1 MIHLRDS
8 LISERAARPR
18 GETET
23 YEGELPIKMANSQ
36 RQAGNRTKVTVLAS
50 TISAI
55 LGAGGAAHT
64 ALGQDN
70 LEEVVV
76 TGSRIVRRDLEAST
90 PIMTI
95 DTQRLESTSTLS
107 VETVLNQ
114 MPQFVP
120 AQSQFSAQGEI
131 QTSPTASLG
140 IGTVNLRGVST
151 NRTLVLVDGR
161 RAQPANASLIVDL
174 NTIPSAAIERIE
186 TITGGASAV
195 YGADALAGVVNFVLK
210 DDYEGVSVDVQ
221 SGFTEA
227 GDGQESRFS
236 SLLGLNS
243 DSGNANMLL
252 GVEWYERDVAYQKN
266 RDFYVDGWYD
276 PTNIAGTFFPS
287 VPGYQITAD
296 NRPTQAAI
304 DALFGPGVLD
314 VTTNPVIYFNPDGT
328 AWTRNAVREIGFD
341 DSMLNRP
348 DVGDGYY
355 GMIRQ
360 GNRVEQIYMDGAL
373 SSPLERRS
381 AFGKA
386 HVEISDNL
394 RAFVQANYSRAEVNT
409 FSAGPPPA
417 VGAAWGGSIPNDG
430 RTNIPAGLQML
441 LDSRQTPDANW
452 QLNRG
457 LDFLGQFG
465 PTNNSDV
472 YQIMAGLEGS
482 FPNRDWTWEAYYSS
496 GETSAENVYYGLPSV
511 QRWKA
516 LVAAPNFGEGAV
528 INYYVNPDG
537 SPILDGNGA
546 PIPVGG
552 NYQITCTSGLPI
564 FYGTTAD
571 MTKDCVNSLLGPFKS
586 LTTVSQDIFEAN
598 LQGKIADMRAGELRF
613 AAGITNRQNGFVYEP
628 SNPQPAIFDYPLGLF
643 VSNPTQGETEVWEL
657 YGELLVPL
665 TQRLDLE
672 IGYRYSDYDTAT
684 DKVGTYKALFDWS
697 ATDWMRL
704 RGGYQRANRAP
715 NTAELFQSE
724 TTVFQTTFSSAD
736 PCGVNTLIPGF
747 GNRPDNPNRLQVQEL
762 CAALIGNT
770 TSTFGAPGS
779 VEANTFLQGQQAFT
793 GINTVQ
799 VGNPNLQSEEADTW
813 TIGLVFSR
821 PGNLEG
827 LTASLDF
834 YSIEITDAIATFDGQ
849 TIYNKCFNRDGLSNP
864 TWSVNDPGGFCALI
878 NRSDSTGAA
887 GTVDA
892 RYLNTGLIE
901 TSGVDMSVNWITDLP
916 SGGSFYV
923 NNLVSF
929 LNEFNTQT
937 TPTDPVLKYKDTLGQ
952 GGQYKYRLF
961 STIGYNFGG
970 GAASVDLRWRHFP
983 EVKNAA
989 YVTNPNT
996 TNFPTDSYDV
1006 FDLSARYT
1014 FNERYQLRG
1023 GIDNLFDTD
1032 PAIVG
1037 ATPTDSNSSSTLPGY
1052 YDTLGRR
1059 LYLGL
1064 KIQF

>member
-1 MIHLRDS
+1 
-8 LISERAARPR
+8 
-18 GETET
+18 
-23 YEGELPIKMANSQ
+23 MAKEQQPVSNS
-36 RQAGNRTKVTVLAS
+36 TKITVLAS
-50 TISAI
+50 AISAVF
-55 LGAGGAAHT
+55 GSYSTVAQ
-64 ALGQDN
+64 GQEQV
-70 LEEVVV
+70 EEVVV
-76 TGSRIVRRDLEAST
+76 TGSRIVRRDFNAPS
-90 PIMTI
+90 PIMTVG
-95 DTQRLESTSTLS
+95 TERFEQSSTLS
-107 VETVLNQ
+107 VESVLNQ

-120 AQSQFSAQGEI
+120 AQTQFSAQGEI

-151 NRTLVLVDGR
+151 NRTLVLIDGR
-161 RAQPANASLIVDL
+161 RAQPANASLIVDM
-174 NTIPSAAIERIE
+174 NTIPSAAIERVE

-195 YGADALAGVVNFVLK
+195 YGADALAGVVNFVLR
-210 DDYEGVSVDVQ
+210 DDFEGISLDFHT
-221 SGFTEA
+221 GFTEA
-227 GDGQESRFS
+227 GDGEESRFS

-243 DSGNANMLL
+243 GSGNANMLL
-252 GVEWYERDVAYQKN
+252 GVEWYEREVAYQKN
-266 RDFYVDGWYD
+266 RDFYVDGWFD
-276 PTNIAGTFFPS
+276 PTNVAGTFFPS
-287 VPGYQITAD
+287 VPGYQITAA
-296 NRPTQAAI
+296 NRPSQAAI

-314 VTTNPVIYFNPDGT
+314 VMTNPVIFFNPDGS
-328 AWTRNAVREIGFD
+328 AWTRNAQRAIGFD

-386 HVEISDNL
+386 HVDISDNL
-394 RAFVQANYSRAEVNT
+394 RAFVQANFAHSAVST

-430 RTNIPAGLQML
+430 RTNIPAGLQTL
-441 LDSRQTPDANW
+441 LDSREDPSANW

-465 PTNNSDV
+465 PTNASDV
-472 YQIMAGLEGS
+472 YQIVAGVEGS
-482 FPNRDWTWEAYYSS
+482 FEGRDWTWEAFYSS
-496 GETSAENVYYGLPSV
+496 GETTATNVYYGLPSV

-516 LVAAPNFGEGAV
+516 LAASPNFGAGQV
-528 INYYVNPDG
+528 INYATAPDG
-537 SPILDGNGA
+537 SPLLDANGNRI
-546 PIPVGG
+546 PIGG
-552 NYQITCTSGLPI
+552 NYQIRCTSGLPI

-571 MTKDCVNSLLGPFKS
+571 VTPDCINSLLGPFKS
-586 LTTVSQDIFEAN
+586 VTTVSQDIFEAN
-598 LQGKIADMRAGELRF
+598 LQGKLADMRAGELRF
-613 AAGITNRQNGFVYEP
+613 AAGLTNRQNGFIYEP
-628 SNPQPAIFDYPLGLF
+628 SNPQAAIYDYPLGLF
-643 VSNPTQGETEVWEL
+643 VSNPTAGETEVWEI
-657 YGELLVPL
+657 YGELLVPVAE
-665 TQRLDLE
+665 RLELE
-672 IGYRYSDYDTAT
+672 LGYRFSDYDTEAGR
-684 DKVGTYKALFDWS
+684 VGTYKALFDWR
-697 ATDWMRL
+697 ATDGMRL

-715 NTAELFQSE
+715 NTAELFQAE

-747 GNRPDNPNRLQVQEL
+747 GNRADNPNRLQVQEL

-779 VEANTFLQGQQAFT
+779 VEANTFLEGNQAFT

-799 VGNPNLQSEEADTW
+799 VGNPNLTTEEADTW
-813 TIGLVFSR
+813 TFGVVFQGPGGLE
-821 PGNLEG
+821 N

-849 TIYNKCFNRDGLSNP
+849 TIYNKCFNRDGRSNP

-878 NRSDSTGAA
+878 NRSESTGAA

-892 RYLNTGLIE
+892 RYLNTGLIK
-901 TSGVDMSVNWITDLP
+901 TSGIDMAVNWATDLRT
-916 SGGSFYV
+916 GGTFFMNHLLTY
-923 NNLVSF
+923 
-929 LNEFNTQT
+929 LNEFHTQA
-937 TPTDPVLKYKDTLGQ
+937 TPTDPVLEFEDTLGN
-952 GGQYKYRLF
+952 GGQFRYRLN
-961 STIGYNFGG
+961 STFGYSFGG
-970 GAASVDLRWRHFP
+970 NANVGLRWRYLP
-983 EVKNAA
+983 EVKNGA

-996 TNFPTDSYDV
+996 TNLPTDAYSV
-1006 FDLSARYT
+1006 FDLFAGYS
-1014 FNERYQLRG
+1014 FGQRYQLRG

-1059 LYLGL
+1059 VYVGL

>member
-1 MIHLRDS
+1 MARIHLQ
-8 LISERAARPR
+8 
-18 GETET
+18 G
-23 YEGELPIKMANSQ
+23 ANHT
-36 RQAGNRTKVTVLAS
+36 RLTVLAS

-55 LGAGGAAHT
+55 LGTAGTQSAQAQQT
-64 ALGQDN
+64 

-76 TGSRIVRRDLEAST
+76 TGSRIVRRDFDAPS
-90 PIMTI
+90 PIMTV
-95 DTQRLESTSTLS
+95 DTSRLENTSTLS

-114 MPQFVP
+114 MPQFTP

-140 IGTVNLRGVST
+140 IGTVNLRGVGT
-151 NRTLVLVDGR
+151 NRTLVLIDGR
-161 RAQPANASLIVDL
+161 RAQPANASLVVDL

-210 DDYEGVSVDVQ
+210 DDFEGVSLDFQ

-236 SLLGLNS
+236 SLVGLNS
-243 DSGNANMLL
+243 DEGNANLLL
-252 GVEWYERDVAYQKN
+252 GVEWYERHVAYQKN

-276 PTNIAGTFFPS
+276 PTNIASTFFPS
-287 VPGYQITAD
+287 MPGFQINAANRPSQADLDAYFLQYYPNYVPGT
-296 NRPTQAAI
+296 
-304 DALFGPGVLD
+304 VD

-328 AWTRNAVREIGFD
+328 PWTRNNLGSFGFD

-355 GMIRQ
+355 GLIRQ

-386 HVEISDNL
+386 RVDINDNL
-394 RAFVQANYSRAEVNT
+394 RAFVQANYVRSEVNT

-430 RTNIPAGLQML
+430 RSNIPAALQQL
-441 LDSRQTPDANW
+441 LDLRPDPTAPW

-465 PTNNSDV
+465 PTNESDV
-472 YQIMAGLEGS
+472 YQIMAGVEGS
-482 FPNRDWTWEAYYSS
+482 FENRDWTWEAYYSS
-496 GETSAENVYYGLPSV
+496 GETTATNVYYGLPSV

-516 LVAAPNFGEGAV
+516 LVASPEFGSNVV
-528 INYYVNPDG
+528 IDYATAPDG
-537 SPILDGNGA
+537 SPITDANGD

-552 NYQITCTSGLPI
+552 NYQIRCTSGLPI

-571 MTKDCVNSLLGPFKS
+571 VTQDCINSLLGPFKS
-586 LTTVSQDIFEAN
+586 LTTISQDIFEAN
-598 LQGKIADMRAGELRF
+598 LQGKLADMRAGELRF
-613 AAGITNRQNGFVYEP
+613 AAGITHRKNGFIYEP
-628 SNPQPAIFDYPLGLF
+628 SNPQAAIFDYPLGLF
-643 VSNPTQGETEVWEL
+643 VSNPTSGETKVAEI
-657 YGELLVPL
+657 YGELLVPVVD
-665 TQRLDLE
+665 RLDLE
-672 IGYRYSDYDTAT
+672 LGYRYSDYDTGA

-697 ATDWMRL
+697 ATDSIRL

-715 NTAELFQSE
+715 NTAELFQAE

-736 PCGVNTLIPGF
+736 PCASTTLIPGF
-747 GNRPDNPNRLQVQEL
+747 GNRPDNPDRLKVQEL

-770 TSTFGAPGS
+770 TSDFGAPGS
-779 VEANTFLQGQQAFT
+779 DQANNYLAGTTPFT

-799 VGNPNLQSEEADTW
+799 VGNPNLESEDAKTW
-813 TIGLVFSR
+813 TLGIVFSR

-834 YSIEITDAIATFDGQ
+834 YHIEITDAIATFDGQ
-849 TIYNKCFNRDGLSNP
+849 TIYNKCFNRDGRSNP
-864 TWSVNDPGGFCALI
+864 EYSINDPGGFCALI
-878 NRSDSTGAA
+878 NRNESTGAA

-892 RYLNTGLIE
+892 RYLNTGLLE
-901 TSGVDMSVNWITDLP
+901 TSGVDIAVNWITDLR

-923 NNLVSF
+923 NHLVSI
-929 LNEFNTQT
+929 LNKFDTQT
-937 TPTDPVLKYKDTLGQ
+937 TPTDPVLEYKDTLGQ
-952 GGQYKYRLF
+952 GGQYKYRLY
-961 STIGYNFGG
+961 STLGYNFAGG
-970 GAASVDLRWRHFP
+970 NANIGLRWRHLP
-983 EVKNAA
+983 EVKNGA

-996 TNFPTDSYDV
+996 TNLPTESYNV
-1006 FDLSARYT
+1006 FDLFAGYS
-1014 FNERYQLRG
+1014 FNERYQLRA

-1032 PAIVG
+1032 PAVVG
-1037 ATPTDSNSSSTLPGY
+1037 ATPTDSNSASTLPGY

-1059 LYLGL
+1059 MYVGL

>member
-1 MIHLRDS
+1 
-8 LISERAARPR
+8 
-18 GETET
+18 
-23 YEGELPIKMANSQ
+23 MAKLQ
-36 RQAGNRTKVTVLAS
+36 RHAGNRTRVTALAS

-55 LGAGGAAHT
+55 LGACATHS
-64 ALGQDN
+64 ALAQDD

-76 TGSRIVRRDLEAST
+76 TGSRIVRRDLDAPT
-90 PIMTI
+90 PIMTV
-95 DTQRLESTSTLS
+95 DTQRLENSSTLS

-210 DDYEGVSVDVQ
+210 DDYEGVSIDVQ

-243 DSGNANMLL
+243 DGGNANMLL

-276 PTNIAGTFFPS
+276 PTNVAGTFFPS
-287 VPGYQITAD
+287 VPGYQIVAN

-304 DALFGPGVLD
+304 DALFPQFPAGTVD
-314 VTTNPVIYFNPDGT
+314 VNTNPVIYFNPDGT
-328 AWTRNAVREIGFD
+328 AWTRNAQRALGFD

-355 GMIRQ
+355 GLIRQ
-360 GNRVEQIYMDGAL
+360 GNRIEQIYMDGAL

-386 HVEISDNL
+386 HVEINDNL

-417 VGAAWGGSIPNDG
+417 VGAAWGGAIPNDG
-430 RTNIPAGLQML
+430 RTAIPAGLQSL
-441 LDSRQTPDANW
+441 LDSRPAAGATW

-482 FPNRDWTWEAYYSS
+482 FTNRDWTWEAYYSS

-516 LVAAPNFGEGAV
+516 LAHSPEFGSNQV
-528 INYYVNPDG
+528 INYATAPDG
-537 SPILDGNGA
+537 SPLLDANGQR
-546 PIPVGG
+546 IPVGG
-552 NYQITCTSGLPI
+552 NYQIRCTSGLPI
-564 FYGTTAD
+564 FFGTTAD
-571 MTKDCVNSLLGPFKS
+571 LTQDCVNSLLGPFKS
-586 LTTVSQDIFEAN
+586 LTTVSQDILEAN
-598 LQGKIADMRAGELRF
+598 VQGTIAEMRAGALQF
-613 AAGITNRQNGFVYEP
+613 AAGITNRQNGFIYEP
-628 SNPQPAIFDYPLGLF
+628 SNPQAAIYDYPLGLF
-643 VSNPTQGETEVWEL
+643 VSNPTQGETEVWEI
-657 YGELLVPL
+657 YGELIVPVVD
-665 TQRLDLE
+665 RLDIEL
-672 IGYRYSDYDTAT
+672 GYRYSDYDTAA

-697 ATDWMRL
+697 ATDWIRL

-747 GNRPDNPNRLQVQEL
+747 GNRADNPNRLQVQQL

-779 VEANTFLQGQQAFT
+779 VEANSFLQGQQAFT

-799 VGNPNLQSEEADTW
+799 VGNPALESEEAETW
-813 TIGLVFSR
+813 TLGVVLRS
-821 PGNLEG
+821 PGRLEG

-834 YSIEITDAIATFDGQ
+834 YNIEIRDAIATFDGQ

-864 TWSVNDPGGFCALI
+864 GWSINDPGGFCALI
-878 NRSDSTGAA
+878 NRNESTGTA

-892 RYLNTGLIE
+892 RYLNTGLID
-901 TSGVDMSVNWITDLP
+901 TLGIDMAVNWITDLP
-916 SGGSFYV
+916 SGASFYV
-923 NNLVSF
+923 NNLVSY
-929 LNEFNTQT
+929 LNEFHTQT
-937 TPTDPVLKYKDTLGQ
+937 TPTDPVLEYEDTLGN
-952 GGQYKYRLF
+952 GGQFKYRLF
-961 STIGYNFGG
+961 STVGYNFGG
-970 GAASVDLRWRHFP
+970 GNANVGLRMRYFP

-989 YVTNPNT
+989 YVTNRNT
-996 TNFPTDSYDV
+996 TNRPTESYNV
-1006 FDLSARYT
+1006 FDLFAGYT

-1032 PAIVG
+1032 PAVVG